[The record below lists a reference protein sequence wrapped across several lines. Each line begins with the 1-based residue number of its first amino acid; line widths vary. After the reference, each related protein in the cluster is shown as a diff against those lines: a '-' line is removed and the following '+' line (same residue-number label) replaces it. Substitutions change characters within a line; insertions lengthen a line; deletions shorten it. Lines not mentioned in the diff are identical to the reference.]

1 MSKLVVH
8 IDRLVL
14 RGVDP
19 GDTAA
24 FSAALQAEVQQQL
37 AQPGTSQ
44 QIDRTHR
51 SRIDAGRVRGGDGTL
66 ANSTASAIAKAIA
79 GGRKP

>member
-19 GDTAA
+19 GDAAA
-24 FSAALQAEVQQQL
+24 FGAALRAEVQRQL
-37 AQPGTSQ
+37 ARPGMGQ
-44 QIDRTHR
+44 RIDRTHR
-51 SRIDAGRVRGGDGTL
+51 YRIDAGRVRVGDGTL
-66 ANSTASAIAKAIA
+66 TNSAGTAIAKAIA

>member
-19 GDTAA
+19 GDAAA
-24 FSAALQAEVQQQL
+24 FGAALRTEVQRQL
-37 AQPGTSQ
+37 ARPGMGQ
-44 QIDRTHR
+44 RIDRTHR
-51 SRIDAGRVRGGDGTL
+51 PRIDAGRVRTGDGTL
-66 ANSTASAIAKAIA
+66 ANSAGASITKAIM
-79 GGRKP
+79 GGKRP